1 VRALGCAYS
10 AAFGAGAVRA
20 KARLALRAR
29 IGALS
34 PCVTV
39 LNETH
44 PRNVLLDM
52 RMVAI
57 VIGLVGLLV
66 GAVWIGQGAG
76 WIAGSF
82 MTGQRL
88 WLVIGIVVAIIG
100 LGLVIGGVRRPVR
113 S

>member
-1 VRALGCAYS
+1 
-10 AAFGAGAVRA
+10 
-20 KARLALRAR
+20 
-29 IGALS
+29 
-34 PCVTV
+34 
-39 LNETH
+39 
-44 PRNVLLDM
+44 M

-57 VIGLVGLLV
+57 VVGLVGLLV

-88 WLVIGIVVAIIG
+88 WLVIGIIVAVIG